1 MGTGFKDKSLKF
13 KLKAGL
19 FISNLLYK
27 VFKIDIR
34 RKLFKSVID
43 NVGGKLRLVIS
54 GAAALDPEVAKGFEA
69 MGIKVL
75 QGYGLTEASPIVA
88 VNRDKSYRHDSVGLP
103 LPGLDVEII
112 NPTKRDLEK

>member
-1 MGTGFKDKSLKF
+1 MYNKIWEQASKDKSLKF

-54 GAAALDPEVAKGFEA
+54 GAAALTLKWQ
-69 MGIKVL
+69 K
-75 QGYGLTEASPIVA
+75 
-88 VNRDKSYRHDSVGLP
+88 
-103 LPGLDVEII
+103 
-112 NPTKRDLEK
+112 DLRPWV